1 MVGET
6 LSDDRTGKTYSF
18 DVCSECKMMCCQGA
32 NPPLS
37 AKRKK
42 IIIAYLKKECTYS
55 AVVFDDEAYS
65 HPKADSQE
73 YCVLYNRDT
82 GKCRVHSVKP
92 ETCVAGPITFD
103 INLQAGK
110 VEWFLKKGSICAFA
124 QKLYA
129 DDTKFHEHFE
139 AVKPE
144 IIRLIC
150 ELDAEALRAILKI
163 PEPETFKVGENELP
177 LEVRKKLKIA

>member
-1 MVGET
+1 M
-6 LSDDRTGKTYSF
+6 SDDRTGKTYSF
-18 DVCSECKMMCCQGA
+18 DVCSECKLMCCQGA
-32 NPPLS
+32 YPPLT

-42 IIIAYLKKECTYS
+42 IISAYLQTQGTSS
-55 AVVFDDEAYS
+55 AGVFVEGAYS
-65 HPKADSQE
+65 HPVADAQE
-73 YCVLYNRDT
+73 YCVLYNKDT
-82 GKCRVHSVKP
+82 GKCRVHAVKP

-103 INLQAGK
+103 INFQAGK

-129 DDTKFHEHFE
+129 DGAKFKEHFE
-139 AVKPE
+139 AAKPE
-144 IIRLIC
+144 ITRLIC

-177 LEVRKKLKIA
+177 LEVRKKLRIA